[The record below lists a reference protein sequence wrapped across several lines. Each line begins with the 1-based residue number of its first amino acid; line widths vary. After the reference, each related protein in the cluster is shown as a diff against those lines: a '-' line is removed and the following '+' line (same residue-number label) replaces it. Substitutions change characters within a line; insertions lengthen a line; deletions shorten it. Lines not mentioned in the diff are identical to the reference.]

1 MKTALLIPREND
13 WRDLL
18 ATVHYGQ
25 GPVSAPPLAYE
36 YPFRERDD
44 GQPWQ
49 VSDGKT
55 YWTGRRREAPLTVL
69 ALGWTPPLRTA
80 LVLAWAGAVI
90 PDGISRA
97 IRVLTPG
104 EGWESAIFGRARES
118 RFAWRVVYE
127 NDGLLSTKYLIGD
140 PQGDYVRKCD
150 GGTWTRLDALAEEP
164 HIPDEHL
171 QMVWALTTAC
181 AATTGGTAVFL

>member
-1 MKTALLIPREND
+1 MKTALLIPRRDD

-18 ATVHYGQ
+18 ATVHHGQ
-25 GPVSAPPLAYE
+25 GPMSTPPLAYE

-44 GQPWQ
+44 GLPWQ

-55 YWTGRRREAPLTVL
+55 YWTGYQPI
-69 ALGWTPPLRTA
+69 GGPGPLRTA
-80 LVLAWAGAVI
+80 LVLAWAGAAI

-104 EGWESAIFGRARES
+104 EGWESAIFSRARQS

-127 NDGLLSTKYLIGD
+127 NDGLLVTKYLIGN
-140 PQGDYVRKCD
+140 PQGDYA
-150 GGTWTRLDALAEEP
+150 RLCGAGVGWAQLDVLAEEP
-164 HIPDEHL
+164 DIDRHL
-171 QMVWALTTAC
+171 RIVWALTTAC